1 VCGAKVGRRTH
12 ERMIIMTNTDYK
24 ELVNLLKDY
33 PNKKEVLDYIKSK
46 NRCLGCRWNDGLPHS
61 ACYNCD

>member
-1 VCGAKVGRRTH
+1 
-12 ERMIIMTNTDYK
+12 MTNTDYK